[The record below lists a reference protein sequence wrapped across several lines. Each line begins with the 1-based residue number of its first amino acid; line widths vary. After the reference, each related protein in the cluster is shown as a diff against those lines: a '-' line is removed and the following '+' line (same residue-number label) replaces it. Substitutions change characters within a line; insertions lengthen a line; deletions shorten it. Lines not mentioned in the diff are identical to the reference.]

1 MNFSSYVK
9 EKKIQA
15 RKNNIEEVRKDI
27 DKAWVKEKIQNHMD
41 AFDGLFT
48 YDEIRQEILTNDL
61 VASKFCKDPS
71 KQNISEILAAQ
82 VLGWEKKPS
91 QGSKCIRFN
100 DNGDIV
106 TASTGNT
113 KSADFQELGY
123 YITQKYTE
131 GEGGHQDNQRNDV
144 IDFLKRGSI
153 KHKVMAVVDGEY
165 WDDKYRAILIEEFKD
180 NPNVK
185 ITSVTELTENNLQ
198 L

>member
-1 MNFSSYVK
+1 MNFTAYVK
-9 EKKIQA
+9 EEKVKA
-15 RKNNIEEVRKDI
+15 RKKNIEEVRKDI
-27 DKAWVKEKIQNHMD
+27 DKAWVKEKIINHMT

-48 YDEIRQEILTNDL
+48 YDEIKQQILSNDL
-61 VASKFCKDPS
+61 IASKFCKDPS
-71 KQNISEILAAQ
+71 KQNISENLAAK
-82 VLGWEKKPS
+82 VLGWKKQPS

-106 TASTGNT
+106 STSAGNT

-131 GEGGHQDNQRNDV
+131 GEGGAQDNQRNDV

-153 KHKVMAVVDGEY
+153 KHKVMAVVDGDY
-165 WDDKYRAILIEEFKD
+165 WDSKYRAILIEEFKN

-185 ITSVTELTENNLQ
+185 ITSVTELTENI
-198 L
+198 